1 MRLSALEANGTQI
14 GTKNRI
20 VIRFLS
26 FAFYRLMRFWR
37 LPFIVSTIGGL
48 VCARA
53 ESSPDFKSVSTQSQ
67 RISKPANET
76 QLSPK
81 AEWGRQLFFDQ
92 RLSANGK
99 VSCATCHEPDRA
111 FTENKATSIDIEG
124 RSVGRN
130 SPTLINSAHM
140 DVLTW
145 ANPVLRKLENQIIV
159 PLFLDTPGEMALIRV
174 WPQVR
179 AEVLGKTPHI
189 ELFRKAFPQ
198 DKGLPDTRH
207 LFSALAEFV
216 RTLEG
221 FDSPYDR
228 YLAGDKKAMS
238 QAAQRGRVV
247 FFSKKASC
255 GSCHSGVM
263 LSNAAKKDFLKSN
276 DPLALP
282 AIKEPSGHIVQF
294 AHNGLY
300 NWDGLGGVPEKHE
313 GLYEFSHKKEDLGKF
328 RIPPLRNV
336 ALTAPYMHDGSVK
349 TLEAVVEHYNQGGS
363 HFCQSTKNCKP
374 APQRHPLVRKLNL
387 SAREKSDLVEFLK
400 ALSN

>member
-130 SPTLINSAHM
+130 SPTLIN
-140 DVLTW
+140 
-145 ANPVLRKLENQIIV
+145 
-159 PLFLDTPGEMALIRV
+159 
-174 WPQVR
+174 
-179 AEVLGKTPHI
+179 
-189 ELFRKAFPQ
+189 
-198 DKGLPDTRH
+198 
-207 LFSALAEFV
+207 
-216 RTLEG
+216 
-221 FDSPYDR
+221 
-228 YLAGDKKAMS
+228 
-238 QAAQRGRVV
+238 
-247 FFSKKASC
+247 
-255 GSCHSGVM
+255 
-263 LSNAAKKDFLKSN
+263 
-276 DPLALP
+276 
-282 AIKEPSGHIVQF
+282 
-294 AHNGLY
+294 
-300 NWDGLGGVPEKHE
+300 
-313 GLYEFSHKKEDLGKF
+313 
-328 RIPPLRNV
+328 
-336 ALTAPYMHDGSVK
+336 
-349 TLEAVVEHYNQGGS
+349 
-363 HFCQSTKNCKP
+363 
-374 APQRHPLVRKLNL
+374 
-387 SAREKSDLVEFLK
+387 
-400 ALSN
+400 